1 MATDAQISAN
11 QANAQ
16 LSTGPRTE
24 QGKARSSQNHLSHG
38 LCSKQFV
45 LQPGQQPDFDA
56 FMADLRDAT
65 KPLGAMEFDLFTH
78 LAHASWKLRR
88 CRSAEVELDSLSGIP
103 GVDPLLAPTADPR
116 QRTIQIYAH
125 RAERSYYRALKEL
138 KALQF
143 IRVTKVSG
151 PFAEQLGLDEIEDD
165 APLAGP
171 PIPGSRRFN
180 AALKLTNE
188 RRTAEMVHFYE
199 HMDEYDD
206 PEAGDSTDNADTFVE
221 PSPAP
226 EPPIVIR
233 HTPTPDPDPEA
244 PATPAFADLNVR
256 TQSPAPGLQV
266 QEQIQNPGEAYSIR
280 AFERCA
286 MRGEP
291 LLDRSPTAERG
302 TGRR

>member
-24 QGKARSSQNHLSHG
+24 QGKARSSQNHLTHG
-38 LCSKQFV
+38 LCSKQFII
-45 LQPGQQPDFDA
+45 PPSQQPDFDA
-56 FMADLRDAT
+56 LMADLRDAT
-65 KPLGAMEFDLFTH
+65 KPLGAMEFDLFTQ

-88 CRSAEVELDSLSGIP
+88 CRNAEADLHSLSGIP

-125 RAERSYYRALKEL
+125 RAERGYYRALKEL

-143 IRVTKVSG
+143 IRVMKVSG

-188 RRTAEMVHFYE
+188 RRTAEMVEFYE
-199 HMDEYDD
+199 QWDD
-206 PEAGDSTDNADTFVE
+206 DDDLPADDVNDNAETFAD
-221 PSPAP
+221 PSSAP
-226 EPPIVIR
+226 ERPIVIR
-233 HTPTPDPDPEA
+233 HTTPPDPDPDV
-244 PATPAFADLNVR
+244 PATPAFANRNIR
-256 TQSPAPGLQV
+256 TQSPADRADGGSTL
-266 QEQIQNPGEAYSIR
+266 NPNHHPPTTGH
-280 AFERCA
+280 
-286 MRGEP
+286 
-291 LLDRSPTAERG
+291 RSPG
-302 TGRR
+302 